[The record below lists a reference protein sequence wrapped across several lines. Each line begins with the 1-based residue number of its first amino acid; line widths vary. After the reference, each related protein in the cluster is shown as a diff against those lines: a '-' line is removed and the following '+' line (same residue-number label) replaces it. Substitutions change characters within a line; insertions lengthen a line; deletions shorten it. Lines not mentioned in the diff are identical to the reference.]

1 MSNRLAIVRDQ
12 LISGLDFSD
21 DNLET
26 LVEAAFTAGA
36 TAMDALYRIESID
49 PDATLDEYVN
59 GIAGITRGAGTFV
72 GLLTPE
78 QELEYRANL
87 KKVITH
93 PDANVEAALE
103 AFADANLD
111 MTAALGAVNKLLT
124 V

>member
-1 MSNRLAIVRDQ
+1 MSNRLAIVRDE

-21 DNLET
+21 DNLEL

-36 TAMDALYRIESID
+36 NAMDALYRIETVD
-49 PDATLDEYVN
+49 PDATLDQYVS

-78 QELEYRANL
+78 QEIEYRANL